1 MQAFGMSRFT
11 VTSCI
16 LSITALRVIIIMMML
31 QFILVR
37 MLSFTIF
44 SNLKLSHVNVF
55 YIFKYFSK
63 SHNLDKFSCK
73 FFMCNFLIPQKLTN
87 SSRSIYFIFINF
99 PSIFSILSLILLT
112 LYRHNSNKNLGRRRN
127 YWIKYWF
134 NYWFIR

>member
-1 MQAFGMSRFT
+1 MQAFGTSRFT
-11 VTSCI
+11 VTSGI
-16 LSITALRVIIIMMML
+16 LSITALRVIIIVMML

-55 YIFKYFSK
+55 YIIKYFSK

-73 FFMCNFLIPQKLTN
+73 FFMCNNFNPSKINKVFKDI
-87 SSRSIYFIFINF
+87 SFHFINF

-112 LYRHNSNKNLGRRRN
+112 LCRHNSNKNHGRRRKFWFN

-134 NYWFIR
+134 N

>member
-1 MQAFGMSRFT
+1 MQAFGTSRFT
-11 VTSCI
+11 VTSGI
-16 LSITALRVIIIMMML
+16 LSITASRVIIIVMML

-55 YIFKYFSK
+55 YIIKYFSK

-73 FFMCNFLIPQKLTN
+73 FSCVIILIPQKLTN

-112 LYRHNSNKNLGRRRN
+112 LYRHNTLNKSHRRR
-127 YWIKYWF
+127 
-134 NYWFIR
+134 RR